1 MFPEDAVAAEIGQRA
16 RRGRR
21 AAYAAFGVQGLSFAA
36 LVTRIPEIQKAHDLP
51 DSTLALVLLAV
62 PVVAGVGSV
71 LAGTLMPRYGSGPV
85 LRVAQPLVLLSVV
98 AIGIAPGDWALYAA
112 TALFGLFVGAVDA
125 SMNAQA
131 VTAETLYGKSLLTGF
146 HAVWSAAGI
155 LAGLWIALA
164 NRVDLALGTGFA
176 IPAAIGLAV
185 SLSGG
190 HRLYPREMESTGPS
204 GDQLKA
210 AAKRVPWK
218 PIVII
223 GVAVTC
229 MYIAD
234 SATSSYSAKY
244 LKDDLHATGTVA
256 PLAYVAY
263 QICMML
269 SRTGADFV
277 VRAYGA
283 ARVVAVGSVVGGL
296 GLLTAALA
304 PDAGV
309 AIAGFAVAG
318 LGLAVVVPTSF
329 SAAGKLD
336 PTGLG
341 IAVARVN
348 VFNYVGFVL
357 GAVVAGA
364 VASNLWIAYAI
375 GAALTLVGLA
385 AAKGFEPAPV
395 PGATP
400 DTPVAERPVV

>member
-1 MFPEDAVAAEIGQRA
+1 VAAEIDQRT

-21 AAYAAFGVQGLSFAA
+21 SAYAAFAVQGLSFAA
-36 LVTRIPEIQKAHDLP
+36 LVTRIPEIQRAHDLS
-51 DSTLALVLLAV
+51 DGTLALVLLAV
-62 PVVAGVGSV
+62 PVVAGIGSV
-71 LAGTLMPRYGSGPV
+71 LAGGLMPRYGSAAV
-85 LRVAQPLVLLSVV
+85 LRVAQPLVLLSIV
-98 AIGIAPGDWALYAA
+98 AIGLAPGDLALYAS

-125 SMNAQA
+125 SMNTQA

-155 LAGLWIALA
+155 VAGLWIALA
-164 NRVDLALGTGFA
+164 NRVDMSLSAGFA
-176 IPAAIGLAV
+176 IPAALGLVV
-185 SLSGG
+185 SLWTGR
-190 HRLYPREMESTGPS
+190 RLYARDVETTGPS
-204 GDQLKA
+204 GDQLRA

-234 SATSSYSAKY
+234 SATSSYSTKY
-244 LKDDLHATGTVA
+244 LKDDLNASGGVA
-256 PLAYVAY
+256 PLGYVAY
-263 QICMML
+263 QVCMML
-269 SRTGADFV
+269 SRMGADLL

-283 ARVVAVGSVVGGL
+283 ARVVAAGALVGGL
-296 GLLTAALA
+296 GLLVAALA
-304 PDAGV
+304 PGPAV

-329 SAAGKLD
+329 SAAGRLD

-375 GAALTLVGLA
+375 GAALTLVVLGA
-385 AAKGFEPAPV
+385 ARGFEPTPV
-395 PGATP
+395 PGARP
-400 DTPVAERPVV
+400 DTPVAERPVA

>member
-1 MFPEDAVAAEIGQRA
+1 MAAEIGQRT

-21 AAYAAFGVQGLSFAA
+21 SAYAAFGVQGLSFAA
-36 LVTRIPEIQKAHDLP
+36 LVTRIPEIQKAHDLG
-51 DSTLALVLLAV
+51 DGTLALVLLAV

-71 LAGTLMPRYGSGPV
+71 LAGALMPRYGSGIV
-85 LRVAQPLVLLSVV
+85 LRVSQPLVLLSIV
-98 AIGIAPGDWALYAA
+98 AIGVAPDDLVLYAV

-164 NRVDLALGTGFA
+164 NRVDLNLGTGFA
-176 IPAAIGLAV
+176 IPAVVGLAV
-185 SLSGG
+185 SVWTGRL
-190 HRLYPREMESTGPS
+190 LYPHSLEATGPS
-204 GDQLKA
+204 GDELRA

-218 PIVII
+218 PIVVI
-223 GVAVTC
+223 GIAVAC

-244 LKDDLHATGTVA
+244 LKDDLSASGAVA

-263 QICMML
+263 QVCMML
-269 SRTGADFV
+269 SRAGADFV

-283 ARVVAVGSVVGGL
+283 ARVVAAGAAVGGV
-296 GLLTAALA
+296 GLLAAALA
-304 PDAGV
+304 PNPAA
-309 AIAGFAVAG
+309 AIAGFGVAG

-329 SAAGKLD
+329 SAAGRLD

-364 VASNLWIAYAI
+364 VASSLWIAYAV
-375 GAALTLVGLA
+375 GAALTLVILGSA
-385 AAKGFEPAPV
+385 SGFEPVPV
-395 PGATP
+395 PGARP
-400 DTPVAERPVV
+400 DTPVAERPVA

>member
-1 MFPEDAVAAEIGQRA
+1 MFGGAVAAEIGQRT

-51 DSTLALVLLAV
+51 DSTLAFVLLAV
-62 PVVAGVGSV
+62 PVVAGIGSV
-71 LAGTLMPRYGSGPV
+71 LAGSLMPRHGSGVV
-85 LRVAQPLVLLSVV
+85 LRVAQPFVPLSVI
-98 AIGIAPGDWALYAA
+98 AIGLAPDDLALYAA

-125 SMNAQA
+125 SVNAQA

-155 LAGLWIALA
+155 VAGLWIALA
-164 NRVDLALGTGFA
+164 NRVDMGLGTGFA
-176 IPAAIGLAV
+176 IPAALGIVV
-185 SLSGG
+185 SVATGWA
-190 HRLYPREMESTGPS
+190 LYPRDVETTGPS
-204 GDQLKA
+204 GDQLRA
-210 AAKRVPWK
+210 AAKRVPWR

-244 LKDDLHATGTVA
+244 LKDDLGASGTVA
-256 PLAYVAY
+256 PLGYVAY

-277 VRAYGA
+277 VRACGA
-283 ARVVAVGSVVGGL
+283 TRVVAAGAVVGGL
-296 GLLTAALA
+296 GLLAAAIA
-304 PDAGV
+304 PGAAV
-309 AIAGFAVAG
+309 AITGFSVAG

-329 SAAGKLD
+329 SAAGRLD

-375 GAALTLVGLA
+375 GAALTLVILGS
-385 AAKGFEPAPV
+385 AKGFEPAPIS
-395 PGATP
+395 GAKP
-400 DTPVAERPVV
+400 DTPVAERPVA

>member
-1 MFPEDAVAAEIGQRA
+1 VAAEIDQRT

-21 AAYAAFGVQGLSFAA
+21 SAYAAFSVQGLCFAA
-36 LVTRIPEIQKAHDLP
+36 LVTRIPEIQKAHNLSDG
-51 DSTLALVLLAV
+51 TLALVLLAV
-62 PVVAGVGSV
+62 PVVAGIGSILAGSV
-71 LAGTLMPRYGSGPV
+71 MPRHGSGVV
-85 LRVAQPLVLLSVV
+85 LRIAQPFVLLSIV
-98 AIGIAPGDWALYAA
+98 AIGIAPGDLALYAT

-155 LAGLWIALA
+155 AAGLWVALA
-164 NRVDLALGTGFA
+164 NKINMGLGTGFA
-176 IPAAIGLAV
+176 IPAVLGVAV
-185 SLSGG
+185 SLWSGR
-190 HRLYPREMESTGPS
+190 RLYPKEKEAAGPS
-204 GDQLKA
+204 GEQLRA

-218 PIVII
+218 PIVVI

-229 MYIAD
+229 MFIAD

-256 PLAYVAY
+256 PLAYVGY
-263 QICMML
+263 QIFMTL

-283 ARVVAVGSVVGGL
+283 ARVVAAGAVIGGL
-296 GLLTAALA
+296 GLLGAAAA
-304 PDAGV
+304 PDPAV

-329 SAAGKLD
+329 SAAGRLD

-364 VASNLWIAYAI
+364 AASNLWIAYAV
-375 GAALTLVGLA
+375 GAALTLVILGS
-385 AAKGFEPAPV
+385 AKGFQ
-395 PGATP
+395 P
-400 DTPVAERPVV
+400 DPVAGAAPDAAVTERPVA

>member
-1 MFPEDAVAAEIGQRA
+1 MAAEIDQRT

-21 AAYAAFGVQGLSFAA
+21 SAYAAFGVQGLCFAA
-36 LVTRIPEIQKAHDLP
+36 LVTRIPEIQKAHNLSDG
-51 DSTLALVLLAV
+51 TLALILLAV
-62 PVVAGVGSV
+62 PVVAGIGSI
-71 LAGTLMPRYGSGPV
+71 LAGSLMPRHGSGVV
-85 LRVAQPLVLLSVV
+85 LRIAQPFVLLSIV
-98 AIGIAPGDWALYAA
+98 AIGMAPGDLALYAT

-155 LAGLWIALA
+155 GAGLWVALA
-164 NRVDLALGTGFA
+164 NKIDMSLSTGFA
-176 IPAAIGLAV
+176 IPAVLGVAV
-185 SLSGG
+185 SLWSGR
-190 HRLYPREMESTGPS
+190 RLYPKEKEAAGPS
-204 GDQLKA
+204 GEQLRA
-210 AAKRVPWK
+210 AAKSVPWK

-229 MYIAD
+229 MFIAD

-263 QICMML
+263 QIFMTL

-283 ARVVAVGSVVGGL
+283 ARVVAAGAVIGGL
-296 GLLTAALA
+296 GLLGAAAA
-304 PDAGV
+304 PDPAV

-329 SAAGKLD
+329 SAAGRLD

-364 VASNLWIAYAI
+364 AASNLWIAYAV
-375 GAALTLVGLA
+375 GAALTLVILGS
-385 AAKGFEPAPV
+385 AKGFQ
-395 PGATP
+395 P
-400 DTPVAERPVV
+400 DPVAGAAPDAAVTERPVA

>member
-1 MFPEDAVAAEIGQRA
+1 VAAEIDQRT

-21 AAYAAFGVQGLSFAA
+21 SAYAAFGVQGLSFAA
-36 LVTRIPEIQKAHDLP
+36 LVTRIPEIQKAHDLT
-51 DSTLALVLLAV
+51 DGTLALVLLAV
-62 PVVAGVGSV
+62 PVVAGIGSV
-71 LAGTLMPRYGSGPV
+71 LAGGLMPRYGSGIV
-85 LRVAQPLVLLSVV
+85 LRMAQPFVLLSII
-98 AIGIAPGDWALYAA
+98 AIGLAPGDLALYAA

-155 LAGLWIALA
+155 VAGLWIALA
-164 NRVDLALGTGFA
+164 NKVDMSLSAGFA
-176 IPAAIGLAV
+176 IPAALGIAV
-185 SLSGG
+185 SLWTGRG
-190 HRLYPREMESTGPS
+190 LYARRLETTGPS
-204 GDQLKA
+204 GEQLRA

-223 GVAVTC
+223 GIAVTC

-244 LKDDLHATGTVA
+244 LKDDLNASGTVA

-263 QICMML
+263 QICMMV
-269 SRTGADFV
+269 SRAGADFV
-277 VRAYGA
+277 VRAHGA
-283 ARVVAVGSVVGGL
+283 ARVVAAGAVIGGL
-296 GLLTAALA
+296 GLLAAAVA
-304 PDAGV
+304 PGPAV

-329 SAAGKLD
+329 SAAGRLD

-348 VFNYVGFVL
+348 VFNYLGFVL
-357 GAVVAGA
+357 GAVIAGA
-364 VASNLWIAYAI
+364 VASNLWIAYAV
-375 GAALTLVGLA
+375 GAGLTLVILGSA
-385 AAKGFEPAPV
+385 RGFAPAPV
-395 PGATP
+395 AGAGPG
-400 DTPVAERPVV
+400 TPVAERPVA

>member
-1 MFPEDAVAAEIGQRA
+1 MFPEDAVAAEIDGRA

-21 AAYAAFGVQGLSFAA
+21 SAYAAFGVQGLSFAA
-36 LVTRIPEIQKAHDLP
+36 LVTRIPEIQKTHDLS
-51 DSTLALVLLAV
+51 DGTLALVLLAV

-71 LAGTLMPRYGSGPV
+71 LAGGLMPRYGSGPV
-85 LRVAQPLVLLSVV
+85 LRVAQPFVLLSIV
-98 AIGIAPGDWALYAA
+98 AIGLAPGNLALYAS

-155 LAGLWIALA
+155 IAGLWIALA
-164 NRVDLALGTGFA
+164 NRVDLSLGLGFA
-176 IPAAIGLAV
+176 IPAVLGMVV
-185 SLSGG
+185 SLGTG
-190 HRLYPREMESTGPS
+190 RQLYARELESTGPS
-204 GDQLKA
+204 GEQLKV
-210 AAKRVPWK
+210 AAKRVPWR

-234 SATSSYSAKY
+234 SATSSYSTKY
-244 LKDDLHATGTVA
+244 LKDDLDASGAIA

-283 ARVVAVGSVVGGL
+283 ARVVAAGSVIGGL
-296 GLLTAALA
+296 GLLAAAFA
-304 PDAGV
+304 PGPAV

-364 VASNLWIAYAI
+364 VASNLWIAYAV
-375 GAALTLVGLA
+375 GAALTLVILGS
-385 AAKGFEPAPV
+385 AKGFEPAPV

-400 DTPVAERPVV
+400 DTPVAERPVA

>member
-1 MFPEDAVAAEIGQRA
+1 MAPVIDQRT

-21 AAYAAFGVQGLSFAA
+21 SAYAAFGVQGLSFAA
-36 LVTRIPEIQKAHDLP
+36 LVTRIPEIQKAHGLSDG
-51 DSTLALVLLAV
+51 TLALVLLAV

-71 LAGTLMPRYGSGPV
+71 LAGTFMPRYGSGIV
-85 LRVAQPLVLLSVV
+85 LRVAQPLALLSII
-98 AIGIAPGDWALYAA
+98 AIGLAPDDLVLYGV

-131 VTAETLYGKSLLTGF
+131 VTAETKYGKSLLTGF

-164 NRVDLALGTGFA
+164 NRVDMGLGLGFA
-176 IPAAIGLAV
+176 IPGVLGLLV
-185 SLSGG
+185 TLGTG
-190 HRLYPREMESTGPS
+190 RLLYPHEMESTGPS
-204 GDQLKA
+204 GAQLRA
-210 AAKRVPWK
+210 AAVRVPWK

-234 SATSSYSAKY
+234 SATSSYSTKY
-244 LKDDLHATGTVA
+244 LKDDLSASSAVA
-256 PLAYVAY
+256 PLAYVTY

-277 VRAYGA
+277 VRAWGA
-283 ARVVAVGSVVGGL
+283 ARVVATGAVVGGI
-296 GLLTAALA
+296 GLLAAALA
-304 PDAGV
+304 PSPAA
-309 AIAGFAVAG
+309 AIAGFGVAG
-318 LGLAVVVPTSF
+318 LGLAVVVPASF
-329 SAAGKLD
+329 SAAGRLD

-357 GAVVAGA
+357 GAVIAGA
-364 VASNLWIAYAI
+364 VASNLWIAYLV
-375 GAALTLVGLA
+375 GAALTLVILA
-385 AAKGFEPAPV
+385 SARGFEPAPV
-395 PGATP
+395 PGARP
-400 DTPVAERPVV
+400 DTPVAERPVA

>member
-1 MFPEDAVAAEIGQRA
+1 MFPEDAVAAGIDGRT

-21 AAYAAFGVQGLSFAA
+21 SAYAAFGVQGLSFAA
-36 LVTRIPEIQKAHDLP
+36 LVTRIPEIQKAHDLS
-51 DSTLALVLLAV
+51 DAKLALVLLAV

-71 LAGTLMPRYGSGPV
+71 LAGMLMPRHGSAPV
-85 LRVAQPLVLLSVV
+85 LRISQPLVVLSII
-98 AIGIAPGDWALYAA
+98 AIGVAPDNLALYAA
-112 TALFGLFVGAVDA
+112 TALFGLFVGGVDA

-155 LAGLWIALA
+155 VAGLWVALA
-164 NRVDLALGTGFA
+164 NRVDMGLGTGFA
-176 IPAAIGLAV
+176 IPATLGIVV
-185 SLSGG
+185 SLWSG
-190 HRLYPREMESTGPS
+190 RQLYARELESTGPS
-204 GDQLKA
+204 GEQLKA
-210 AAKRVPWK
+210 AAKRVAWR

-234 SATSSYSAKY
+234 SATSSYSTKY
-244 LKDDLHATGTVA
+244 LKDDLDASGSIA
-256 PLAYVAY
+256 PLGYVAY

-283 ARVVAVGSVVGGL
+283 ARVVATGAVIGGL

-304 PDAGV
+304 PGPAV

-318 LGLAVVVPTSF
+318 LGLAVVVPSSF

-348 VFNYVGFVL
+348 VFNYLGFVL

-364 VASNLWIAYAI
+364 VASNLWIAYAV
-375 GAALTLVGLA
+375 GAALTLVILG

-400 DTPVAERPVV
+400 DTPVAERPVA